1 MKKFSFFIPASPLKG
16 VRVIIQRPY
25 VRLMSAL
32 PMVLLGMFCIQG
44 PSLTSTEPAPASG
57 TAFFLPAPPAMV
69 TDSPIIWFD
78 NLDSALL
85 APDEPKYLYLRGRGW
100 RELPKELLLFRNL
113 QDADLSFNIIDTLP
127 PWIGR
132 LQTAKSLSFGQCHL
146 HTVSDSICKLTMLEE
161 LVLIDNNITRLPEC
175 IGSLS
180 NLRSLH
186 LSLNPIVEFPESF
199 YHLPSLNELGLV
211 RQKKDPQIPDSIK
224 QRIRAAYPNARIGF

>member
-1 MKKFSFFIPASPLKG
+1 MLFS
-16 VRVIIQRPY
+16 VI
-25 VRLMSAL
+25 SW
-32 PMVLLGMFCIQG
+32 VLLISNWIVT
-44 PSLTSTEPAPASG
+44 PTSSILNSNNASG
-57 TAFFLPAPPAMV
+57 NPNTQSYAV